1 MKRKER
7 QSAVCAWLVMT
18 LLFLSMAVA
27 GTMECRDADEVQKF
41 AEEWQVFQGANG
53 EVLWVRV
60 GGESGRGYRDS
71 MQLVQGVELSKA
83 R

>member
-1 MKRKER
+1 
-7 QSAVCAWLVMT
+7 MT
-18 LLFLSMAVA
+18 LLVLFMGVA
-27 GTMECRDADEVQKF
+27 GTIECRDADEVEKF
-41 AEEWQVFQGANG
+41 SKEWQVFQSPAG
-53 EVLWVRV
+53 EILWVRV